1 MSHRSNNTGPSRPY
15 SEEATALSALQQL
28 DLRLRGYTS
37 SRDLSSNHSASE
49 TQNKSTHP
57 DDRSSSLNDDNNEV
71 NLRDLTGMAVWMVST
86 AKPGNGIEQILDGD
100 RQTYWQSDGPQPHY
114 ISAQFISK
122 LKISEIHIYLRL
134 EVDESYT
141 PSVIS
146 VRAGSNF
153 HDLRTVIS
161 RKKLRNPH
169 GWIRIPLGEDA
180 EESDGEMDDESDT
193 DPNAEP
199 SADQSARKLRKEQ
212 RQQEKKRLMEER
224 RKQKEMSRKIAQSG
238 VNGHLEVLRDRQ
250 VIKAHMIQIIIH
262 ANHHKGRDSHVRMVK
277 VLGPKQQVTVS
288 GNCFTTKEFQMYET
302 IR

>member
-1 MSHRSNNTGPSRPY
+1 MSHRNNSAGAPSPY
-15 SEEATALSALQQL
+15 SEEVTALNALQQL

-37 SRDLSSNHSASE
+37 SRDLRSNNPTSE
-49 TQNKSTHP
+49 TQTKPSHP
-57 DDRSSSLNDDNNEV
+57 DDRSSNLHDDNNES
-71 NLRDLTGMAVWMVST
+71 NLRDLTSMAVWMVST

-114 ISAQFISK
+114 ISAQFVSK

-153 HDLRTVIS
+153 HDLRTVTC

-180 EESDGEMDDESDT
+180 EESDEEMDEESDT
-193 DPNAEP
+193 EPNTDP
-199 SADQSARKLRKEQ
+199 SADQTARNLRREQ
-212 RQQEKKRLMEER
+212 RQQEKKRLKEER
-224 RKQKEMSRKIAQSG
+224 REQKELTRKIANNG

-250 VIKAHMIQIIIH
+250 VVKAHMIQIIIH

-277 VLGPKQQVTVS
+277 VLGPKQQVTTS